1 VKTKQDDK
9 LEDLIVAGSPM
20 KRTGRDRDD
29 TDTSA
34 EWSYRDKLRPRS
46 LSFQIS
52 SFFTLFITSIFGRTH
67 GVLNVGKIN
76 N

>member
-1 VKTKQDDK
+1 VKTKHDVK

-20 KRTGRDRDD
+20 KRTSRDRDD

-46 LSFQIS
+46 LSFY
-52 SFFTLFITSIFGRTH
+52 FITSIFGRTH
-67 GVLNVGKIN
+67 RVLNVGKIN